1 MSTRDRIVLACLVFA
16 GFIALGASVSHVPP
30 GALDRSEL
38 ASYGLATPLARFLTN
53 AGRFPV
59 YFSLSMAAL
68 IFGFVRRAWL
78 GRVLVAVVGLVVV
91 WQTSD
96 LAKLYFHRARPPHPI
111 VAETS
116 FGYPSGHADL
126 AIFFYG
132 LWAFYAWHTALPKP
146 LRSLLVGLLALWT
159 LAIGW
164 SRLALGAHFPTDVFG
179 GYLFGGGFLSLAIAA
194 SNSVRNVRHTLV

>member
-1 MSTRDRIVLACLVFA
+1 VLFLL
-16 GFIALGASVSHVPP
+16 LGASVAHAPP

-38 ASYGLATPLARFLTN
+38 GAYGLAVPFARFFTS

-59 YFSLSMAAL
+59 YLALCVAAL
-68 IFGFVRRAWL
+68 IFGLVRRAWL

-96 LAKLYFHRARPPHPI
+96 LFKLAFHRPRPPHPI
-111 VAETS
+111 LAETS
-116 FGYPSGHADL
+116 YGYPSGHADL

-132 LWAFYAWHTALPKP
+132 LWACYVWQSGLERPQRATIVVA
-146 LRSLLVGLLALWT
+146 LLAWV

-164 SRLALGAHFPTDVFG
+164 SRLALGAHYPSDVLG
-179 GYLFGGGFLSLAIAA
+179 GYAYGAGWLALS
-194 SNSVRNVRHTLV
+194 VGLVPSRRKQMST